1 MARSQVVLAILTVPL
16 VMALLS
22 SVSPD
27 GAGSVAAAGTVNE
40 LARLRLTPATRIRRI
55 EEGKATLR
63 LSISGQRGTSF
74 QTFSEVEGNG
84 LFKNRLYAMWLESP
98 DTGQESNAILLAID
112 QAGEK
117 CEFDPETG
125 RRFNCEKI
133 AKFRSRLT
141 EAPFRVTTL
150 VGLTIN
156 IREHLSGRDRE
167 SQLLVATGTV
177 TERDLR

>member
-1 MARSQVVLAILTVPL
+1 MQSA

-27 GAGSVAAAGTVNE
+27 GAARPAVGGAVNE
-40 LARLRLTPATRIRRI
+40 LARIRLTATTRIRRI
-55 EEGKATLR
+55 EEGRATLR

-112 QAGEK
+112 QAGER
-117 CEFDPETG
+117 CEIDHETG
-125 RRFNCEKI
+125 KRFNCEKI